1 MHDIHFSLSGKGANV
16 VLKSQLSQD
25 MQAGIQRTLDMDD
38 ERG

>member
-1 MHDIHFSLSGKGANV
+1 MHDTYFSILGKGTNV

-25 MQAGIQRTLDMDD
+25 MQAGIQRTLDMED